1 MSCHFPFRKET
12 VEMAGKKLYE
22 VLDTLG
28 RLMNIALRNKINFL
42 KKYLRKHALAYDFLV
57 HGCR

>member
-1 MSCHFPFRKET
+1 MAYHSPFRKET

-28 RLMNIALRNKINFL
+28 RLMKIALQNKINLL
-42 KKYLRKHALAYDFLV
+42 KKCLRKHALAWDFLV